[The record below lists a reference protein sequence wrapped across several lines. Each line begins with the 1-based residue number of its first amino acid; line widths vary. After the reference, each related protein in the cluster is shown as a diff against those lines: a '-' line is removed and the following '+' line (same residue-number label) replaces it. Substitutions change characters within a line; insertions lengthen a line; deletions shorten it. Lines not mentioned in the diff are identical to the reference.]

1 MLFTQEQIEEI
12 RERLSISGSKDTK
25 LPLVLLPL
33 SGEETIALVQQG
45 ENKRVP
51 IENFY
56 EEFAR
61 YIDHSERVDLFN
73 VSRYVSQQSDN
84 PSSGI
89 LTLDEAIAACPND
102 VRRPGQLITF
112 ETPNHEWALWQFQG
126 DDAANWSNTALWHCY
141 EGTDGKFW
149 IVDITSSGVAT
160 DRLGRKWQFAPYVE
174 NYVTRTANW
183 TYDGQTHPL
192 ATTNT
197 AFTIYWAATEEGLAD
212 SESTSIPT
220 ARNAGSYTWYWKA
233 VSNGS
238 QVATGVIT
246 VNVGKRT
253 VTLTSASATAEYNP
267 EETLTDNTPIIIDN
281 ALEAEPFEAEATG
294 SQHDAGS
301 SKNTIN
307 ITTYPPD
314 YGTNY
319 TINKV
324 EGTLQVTQASN
335 NIEWVTAPPSSITAG
350 GTINVSAEATF
361 NSESIFIKYHFGS
374 VINTTGIFTPGAVDS
389 IEVWA
394 TVEDANGNY
403 ADATTSRTTVNIT
416 SIAIPMYWGKMSVYP
431 LDSTTIN
438 ASSLESAISGGTMHS
453 ITSEASDLRINA
465 AEESIVVLVPSGYR
479 SKINDGITT
488 NYVPYDS
495 TFGENGSKKVTI
507 DGIVYYI
514 YGQYIVQEIEAEYKV
529 KIEKI
534 V

>member
-73 VSRYVSQQSDN
+73 VSRYVSQQLDN

-126 DDAANWSNTALWHCY
+126 DDAIHWSDTALWHCY

-174 NYVTRTANW
+174 NYVTKASNW
-183 TYDGQTHPL
+183 TYDGHVYPL

-253 VTLTSASATAEYNP
+253 VTLTSASATAVYNP
-267 EETLTDNTPIIIDN
+267 DTPLTDDTPIVISN
-281 ALEAEPFEAEATG
+281 ALEAEPFEASAIG
-294 SQHDAGS
+294 SQQDVGS
-301 SKNTIN
+301 SNNTIS
-307 ITTYPPD
+307 ISTYPQD
-314 YGTNY
+314 YGINY
-319 TINKV
+319 NIVKN
-324 EGTLQVTQASN
+324 EGTLQVTQAPN
-335 NIEWVTAPPSSITAG
+335 TLVWIDYPPEQVNAG
-350 GTINVSAEATF
+350 TEFTVSAEDTID
-361 NSESIFIKYHFGS
+361 NENIIITYHFGS
-374 VINTTGIFTPGAVDS
+374 VTNDTGKYTPSSESSV
-389 IEVWA
+389 EVWA
-394 TVEDANGNY
+394 TATDPNGNY
-403 ADATTSRTTVNIT
+403 ADAATAHVTVAVN
-416 SIAIPMYWGKMSVYP
+416 AVVIPMYWGKMSVYP

-465 AEESIVVLVPSGYR
+465 AEESIVVLVPSGYT

-495 TFGENGSKKVTI
+495 TFGENGSKTVTI

-514 YGQYIVQEIEAEYKV
+514 YGQYIIQEIEAEYKV

>member
-89 LTLDEAIAACPND
+89 LTLEEAIAACPND
-102 VRRPGQLITF
+102 VKRPGQLITF

-126 DDAANWSNTALWHCY
+126 DDAANWSDTALWHCY

-174 NYVTRTANW
+174 NYVTKASNW
-183 TYDGQTHPL
+183 TYDGHVYPI

-238 QVATGVIT
+238 QIATGVIT

-253 VTLTSASATAEYNP
+253 ITLTSASATAVYNP
-267 EETLTDNTPIIIDN
+267 NTPLTDDTPIVIEN
-281 ALEAEPFEAEATG
+281 TLEAEPFEASAIG
-294 SQHDAGS
+294 SQQDVGS
-301 SKNTIN
+301 SNNTIS
-307 ITTYPPD
+307 ISTYPQD
-314 YGTNY
+314 YGINY
-319 TINKV
+319 NIVKN
-324 EGTLQVTQASN
+324 EGVLQVTQAPN
-335 NIEWVTAPPSSITAG
+335 TLVWIDYPPAQVSAG
-350 GTINVSAEATF
+350 TEINVSAEATF
-361 NSESIFIKYHFGS
+361 ENSIITYHFGS
-374 VINTTGIFTPGAVDS
+374 VTNTTGRFTPGSVDS
-389 IEVWA
+389 VEVWA
-394 TVEDANGNY
+394 TATDPNGNY
-403 ADATTSRTTVNIT
+403 ADATTAHVTV
-416 SIAIPMYWGKMSVYP
+416 AVEAVVIPMYWGKMP
-431 LDSTTIN
+431 IDTLNSTTIN
-438 ASSLESAISGGTMHS
+438 STSLNTALSAENMFSTTSGGTRD
-453 ITSEASDLRINA
+453 IAIDSEDGDMSL
-465 AEESIVVLVPSGYR
+465 VVLVPTGY
-479 SKINDGITT
+479 T
-488 NYVPYDS
+488 
-495 TFGENGSKKVTI
+495 GSKYNGLTAFVPFADVNGEVTTTI
-507 DGIVYYI
+507 NSIEYKI
-514 YGQYIVQEIEAEYKV
+514 YGEYVWNPGTFKI
-529 KIEKI
+529 KIE
-534 V
+534 

>member
-61 YIDHSERVDLFN
+61 YIDNSERVDLFN
-73 VSRYVSQQSDN
+73 VSRYVSQQSDS

-89 LTLDEAIAACPND
+89 LTLEEAIAACPND
-102 VRRPGQLITF
+102 VRRRGQLITF

-126 DDAANWSNTALWHCY
+126 DDVANWSDTALWHCY

-174 NYVTRTANW
+174 NYVTKASNW
-183 TYDGQTHPL
+183 IYDGHVYPI

-253 VTLTSASATAEYNP
+253 VTLTSASATAVYNP
-267 EETLTDNTPIIIDN
+267 DTPLTDDTPIVIEN
-281 ALEAEPFEAEATG
+281 ALEAEPFEAAATG
-294 SQHDAGS
+294 SQQDVGS
-301 SKNTIN
+301 SNNTIS
-307 ITTYPPD
+307 ISTYPQD
-314 YGTNY
+314 YDINY
-319 TINKV
+319 NIIKN
-324 EGTLQVTQASN
+324 EGTLQVTQAPN
-335 NIEWVTAPPSSITAG
+335 TLVWIDYPPAQVSAG
-350 GTINVSAEATF
+350 TEIVVSAEATF
-361 NSESIFIKYHFGS
+361 ENSIITYHFGS
-374 VINTTGIFTPGAVDS
+374 VTNTTGRFTPGSVDS
-389 IEVWA
+389 VEVWA
-394 TVEDANGNY
+394 TATDPNGNY
-403 ADATTSRTTVNIT
+403 ANATTAHVNV
-416 SIAIPMYWGKMSVYP
+416 AVEEVVIPMYWGKMPIDTLNS
-431 LDSTTIN
+431 STIN
-438 ASSLESAISGGTMHS
+438 GTSLNTALSAENMFSTNSGGTRDVA
-453 ITSEASDLRINA
+453 IDSEDGDMSL
-465 AEESIVVLVPSGYR
+465 VVLVPTGYTGY
-479 SKINDGITT
+479 KWNGINAFVSFADVNGEVTTTINGIE
-488 NYVPYDS
+488 Y
-495 TFGENGSKKVTI
+495 K
-507 DGIVYYI
+507 I
-514 YGQYIVQEIEAEYKV
+514 YGEYVWDPGTFKL
-529 KIEKI
+529 KIE
-534 V
+534 